1 MKKYILQLLLL
12 LPLFSFC
19 QSNFERTIQAG
30 GVIINGLSF
39 LKGNKPA
46 SDNKTVL
53 MLCVKNKLE
62 EKINFKIV
70 GQDKEGNENKKD
82 LVIQTDNKE
91 CFLEI
96 PKGIYTYEVVL
107 ANRDTFKK
115 GEYKFDDDIT
125 IIIKKEN

>member
-1 MKKYILQLLLL
+1 MKKHILQLLLL

-19 QSNFERTIQAG
+19 QSDFEKTIQAG

-62 EKINFKIV
+62 EKINFKIT
-70 GQDKEGNENKKD
+70 GQDKEGNEIKKD
-82 LVIQTDNKE
+82 LVIQTDSKE
-91 CFLEI
+91 CLLEI
-96 PKGIYTYEVVL
+96 PKGIYTYEVIL